1 MLNYPAVRPMLLRML
16 VPLTATE
23 TVERARTLMQ
33 AGRGAALPEL
43 LRLIETLSLNAC
55 EVTVS
60 DLCDLIEKDAVV
72 LGKILTVANTLLH
85 NPGIARLESLSQ
97 AIHQI
102 GYNRIRTIAVS
113 LMLVRTANGEL
124 NPPEQR
130 EAAARA
136 LCSGLIAQATAESL
150 GTHDPEF
157 AFACGTLR
165 DFGRIMFAAISPPLC
180 RAAALRVPAVGDA
193 EAYRESFGLTPLALS
208 RDLLSAAGLPA
219 TVLSSLR
226 DCEPEL
232 LASVASTFE
241 NRLLGIADFG
251 TRVAHLALD
260 SSQPADEFQSRL
272 ATLCTRFD
280 SLVPAARELVRPA
293 LQSADER
300 IRTFALNLTVK
311 LPSALKIDRL
321 RWRIAQ
327 LTPPEVTPVEVVTVA
342 SDANNPDKPSL
353 VPAPSLA
360 AVTPVAPP
368 DTASVQTE
376 ADWDLLM
383 AHSATFE
390 VPAAASDPVRPMIE
404 VLADI
409 AAATTAEEC
418 WWFERQRVLPGFFLS
433 ERHGPTQVLP
443 ATPAV
448 IEASDRSVFGVCL
461 TRREVV
467 LIHDKTE
474 ANVLQYLPDWFRTI
488 ERSPAAFALIPLLDS
503 TSVVGLLL
511 IGWSDARRI
520 PLSNAEIALARRQLQ
535 AAIARSQ
542 SLAA

>member
-1 MLNYPAVRPMLLRML
+1 MLLRML

-23 TVERARTLMQ
+23 THERARTLMQ

-60 DLCDLIEKDAVV
+60 DLCELIEKDAVV

-157 AFACGTLR
+157 AFACATLR
-165 DFGRIMFAAISPPLC
+165 DFGHIMFAAISPPLC
-180 RAAALRVPAVGDA
+180 RAAALRAPVVGDA
-193 EAYRESFGLTPLALS
+193 EAYREAFGLTPLAFS
-208 RDLLSAAGLPA
+208 RDLLTAAGLPP
-219 TVLSSLR
+219 TVLASLR
-226 DCEPEL
+226 ECEPEL

-251 TRVAHLALD
+251 TRIAHLALD
-260 SSQPADEFQSRL
+260 SSQPAEEFQSRL

-280 SLVPAARELVRPA
+280 LLVPEARELVRPA
-293 LQSADER
+293 LQRADER

-327 LTPPEVTPVEVVTVA
+327 LTPAEPPPVEIITVA
-342 SDANNPDKPSL
+342 PDASNPDNPSL
-353 VPAPSLA
+353 VPAPLLS
-360 AVTPVAPP
+360 AVTAVAPP
-368 DTASVQTE
+368 ETVSVQTE
-376 ADWDLLM
+376 TDWDLLM

-390 VPAAASDPVRPMIE
+390 VQAAASDPIRPMID

-433 ERHGPTQVLP
+433 ERHGPTRVLP
-443 ATPAV
+443 ASPAV

-461 TRREVV
+461 TRHEVV
-467 LIHDKTE
+467 LIHDTAE
-474 ANVLQYLPDWFRTI
+474 ANLLPYLPDWFRKT
-488 ERSPAAFALIPLLDS
+488 ERPPAAFALIPLLDS
-503 TSVVGLLL
+503 ASVAGLLL
-511 IGWSDARRI
+511 IGWSGARRI
-520 PLSNAEIALARRQLQ
+520 SLSTAEIALARRQLQ
-535 AAIARSQ
+535 AAVKRSQ
-542 SLAA
+542 SIAA